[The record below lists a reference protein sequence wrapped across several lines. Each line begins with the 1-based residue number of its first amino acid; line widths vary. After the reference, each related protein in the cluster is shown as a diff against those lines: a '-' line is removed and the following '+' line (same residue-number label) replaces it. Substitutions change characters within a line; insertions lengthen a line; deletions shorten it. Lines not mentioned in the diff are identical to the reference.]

1 MNRNR
6 YDENRSS
13 VDDHQL
19 IDPMRQ
25 QMPVLL
31 EGTAVVIRN
40 AALERCLDGG
50 ASDFPSIAP
59 NAMSFADEDLSQASF
74 MSSRDAELFRDKL
87 LLMGLSG
94 DEDSPDVVL
103 VDAHNQSMTPPCD
116 WLQLMEYKGSLIAC
130 LVGNESDVV
139 VAPDSWD
146 PDAGPSLKH
155 MSADEVE
162 NRLEFIR
169 RDQRVDVY
177 RDRESGQL
185 LYSARLNDTPEELF
199 NKSADVILNN
209 MRHPGQPPVKES
221 AQSEIREAIGMLQ
234 QLANSDQGTWRT
246 WFLLGKA
253 WHAVDRNLRS
263 ISSFEKAIEL
273 AEQPDSVIYKE
284 LAGVLLEDGK
294 TERACQMGEKAV
306 ALRPDDVEL
315 LGNLAI
321 AYLLDHRVDEAE
333 KALRHALSIDGNDST
348 NQFIRSKIQA
358 VKDGLI
364 PNPKTLGELEGR
376 LPKQLSERTE
386 TAKNS
391 WFTKLMRKMTRRS
404 PG

>member
-1 MNRNR
+1 
-6 YDENRSS
+6 
-13 VDDHQL
+13 
-19 IDPMRQ
+19 
-25 QMPVLL
+25 MPVLL

-40 AALERCLDGG
+40 DALERCLDGG
-50 ASDFPSIAP
+50 ALDFPSIAP
-59 NAMSFADEDLSQASF
+59 NAMSFGDGDLSQASF

-87 LLMGLSG
+87 VLMGLSS
-94 DEDSPDVVL
+94 DENSPDVVL
-103 VDAHNQSMTPPCD
+103 VDAHQQSMTPPCD
-116 WLQLMEYKGSLIAC
+116 WLQLMEYKGNLIAC

-146 PDAGPSLKH
+146 PDAGPSLQH
-155 MSADEVE
+155 MSAEEVE
-162 NRLEFIR
+162 NRLEFVR

-185 LYSARLNDTPEELF
+185 LYSARLNETPDELF
-199 NKSADVILNN
+199 KKSADVILNN
-209 MRHPGQPPVKES
+209 IRHPGQTPPSEDIQV
-221 AQSEIREAIGMLQ
+221 EIREAIGMLQ
-234 QLANSDQGTWRT
+234 QLTNSDRDTWRT

-273 AEQPDSVIYKE
+273 AEEPESVIYKE
-284 LAGVLLEDGK
+284 LAGVLLEDGN

-321 AYLLDHRVDEAE
+321 AYLLDGRVSEAE
-333 KALRHALSIDGNDST
+333 KTLRHALSLKGDDST

-358 VKDGLI
+358 VQEGQVPL
-364 PNPKTLGELEGR
+364 PKTLAELEGR
-376 LPKQLSERTE
+376 PPKETSERAE
-386 TAKNS
+386 TAKTG
-391 WFTKLMRKMTRRS
+391 WLTKLMRKITRR
-404 PG
+404 